1 MKIWKLLKYQ
11 RKVTQNSTRIKILV
25 YLLTMHLPVPFSP
38 TLQKQQPPPQ
48 EIVLCL
54 TSAFYRYCLLRKNCT
69 VLFVNKPF
77 DICKENACSR
87 FCVCVCVFNGVMCI
101 DYFSWYYVLNFLFM
115 MKSVTQ
121 FVPITITDNHCL
133 LSHSTL
139 PILGSS
145 FQLIHR
151 L

>member
-25 YLLTMHLPVPFSP
+25 YLLSTYLPVPFSP
-38 TLQKQQPPPQ
+38 TLQKQQLPHQ
-48 EIVLCL
+48 EILLCL
-54 TSAFYRYCLLRKNCT
+54 TSAFYRYCLLGKNCT

-87 FCVCVCVFNGVMCI
+87 FCVCVFNSVMHI
-101 DYFSWYYVLNFLFM
+101 EYFPWYYVLNFLFM
-115 MKSVTQ
+115 MRSVTQ
-121 FVPITITDNHCL
+121 FVPITIDTDNHCL
-133 LSHSTL
+133 LSHSAL